1 MRNYPRNSPLAAGRV
16 LALML
21 IADGNV
27 CASEIRVL
35 KQLDAEGRLG
45 LPPGGLDVVLRD
57 LCEDLMMG
65 GQCTGSLLA
74 SLDAQALRSLMDEV
88 SNERLREEVMS
99 LAQAAASADQHLADA
114 EAFVLSAAC
123 RYWSIAPSRQ
133 LPTAGVI

>member
-45 LPPGGLDVVLRD
+45 LPPGGLDVILRD

-88 SNERLREEVMS
+88 SNPRLRDEVMS
-99 LAQAAASADQHLADA
+99 LAQAAASADQHFADA
-114 EAFVLSAAC
+114 EAFVLGAAC
-123 RYWSIAPSRQ
+123 RYWSISPPNQQPA
-133 LPTAGVI
+133 AGVI

>member
-1 MRNYPRNSPLAAGRV
+1 MRNYPRNSSLAAGRV

-65 GQCTGSLLA
+65 GQCTGSWLA
-74 SLDAQALRSLMDEV
+74 SLAAQALRSLMDEV
-88 SNERLREEVMS
+88 SNPRLRDEVMS
-99 LAQAAASADQHLADA
+99 LAQAAASADQHFADA
-114 EAFVLSAAC
+114 EAFVLGAAC
-123 RYWSIAPSRQ
+123 RYWSIYPSRQ
-133 LPTAGVI
+133 QSRAHVI